1 MGVTDRTV
9 QHYVDLLRNTFMVRQ
24 LSPWHENIAKRQVK
38 APKIFIHD
46 SGLLHSLL
54 DIRDF
59 RQLEGHPK
67 LGASWEGFC
76 LEALVRHLGARSEE
90 CFFWATHGGAEL
102 DLLIVRG
109 RQRRGFE
116 MKRADSP
123 RETPSIRAAL
133 EDLRLD
139 SVDVIYPGTQTFP
152 LSKWV
157 RAVGIERISQD
168 IAPLAP

>member
-76 LEALVRHLGARSEE
+76 LEALVRHLGAR
-90 CFFWATHGGAEL
+90 T
-102 DLLIVRG
+102 
-109 RQRRGFE
+109 
-116 MKRADSP
+116 DSP